1 MSPRHAPGPGD
12 DEGPPGPWKSREHAT
27 GTGDGRGR
35 ATADAR
41 VSAVVITWNRREE
54 VLRSV
59 GRLLA
64 LPERPKVV
72 VVDNGSDDGTAEA
85 VSAAYPRADV
95 VALRENLGAVGRN
108 LGVQRLDTPY
118 VAFADDDTW
127 WEPGSL
133 ARAADVL
140 DAHPRLAVVTA
151 RILAEPGSR
160 EDPIVPEL
168 RDSPVRGPSW
178 LPGPALGSFLAG
190 ASVLRRDAFLRC
202 GGFSRRLWLGGEEEL
217 LAVDLATAGWE
228 LCYLEELTVHHEA
241 SRNRDA
247 HARRRV
253 GLRNT
258 LWFTWLRRPV
268 RAAMRRT
275 LHLARTVPHDRVS
288 ALAALDALRG
298 LPWVLAERRRVPERV
313 EVRLASLEQAQATSR
328 ARRYVS

>member
-1 MSPRHAPGPGD
+1 MADPRIG
-12 DEGPPGPWKSREHAT
+12 
-27 GTGDGRGR
+27 
-35 ATADAR
+35 
-41 VSAVVITWNRREE
+41 AVVITWNRREE
-54 VLRSV
+54 ALESV
-59 GRLLA
+59 GRLLS
-64 LPERPKVV
+64 LPERPHVV
-72 VVDNGSDDGTAEA
+72 LVDNGSTDGTAEA
-85 VSAAYPRADV
+85 VAAAYPEAEV

-108 LGVQRLDTPY
+108 VGVARLSTPY

-151 RILAEPGSR
+151 RILAEPGAR
-160 EDPIVPEL
+160 EDPIVAEL
-168 RDSPVRGPSW
+168 RDSPVPGPAW

-190 ASVLRRDAFLRC
+190 ASVLRREAFLEC
-202 GGFSRRLWLGGEEEL
+202 GGFSSWLWLGGEEEL

-228 LCYLEELTVHHEA
+228 LCYLEKLTVHHQA

-247 HARRRV
+247 HHRRRV
-253 GLRNT
+253 GIRNT

-268 RAAMRRT
+268 RAALRRT
-275 LHLARTVPHDRVS
+275 AHLARTVPRDRIS

-298 LPWVLAERRRVPERV
+298 LPWVLAERRRVPPRV
-313 EVRLASLEQAQATSR
+313 EARLASLEAAQASSR